1 MNILVIGGT
10 GTVGSAT
17 VAALMRG
24 DSSVA
29 VMTRSAEK
37 KGALPAGVRGV
48 TGTMSDRTTLAGAM
62 KGVDALFLITPVSPA
77 ETTEGLNAV
86 EAAKAS
92 GVRKIVYLSVQQADK
107 VPDAPHF
114 AGKIPIENAI
124 KSSGIPFVILRPN
137 NFFQNDYM
145 FQQGLLAY
153 GVYAQPIG
161 NRGLHRVDV
170 RDIAD
175 AAVHGLT
182 KNDFNG
188 GTYTLAGAELLTG
201 DGVASHYARLLGKKV
216 IYAGDDLEVWSAQAK
231 KMLPEW
237 MVEDF
242 AAMYRY
248 FQLKGLIATPEELAA
263 SRSIIGKEPRSFGAF
278 VNEVTTLWKKQ

>member
-24 DSSVA
+24 GSSVA

-48 TGTMSDRTTLAGAM
+48 IGTMSDRTTLAGAM

-201 DGVASHYARLLGKKV
+201 DGVASYYARALGKKV

-242 AAMYRY
+242 TAMYRY
-248 FQLKGLIATPEELAA
+248 FQLKGLVATAEELAA